1 MEEQEWKEVLL
12 GWSMLD
18 RDGPCGS
25 RELDRRCERWLVE
38 RFGVETDFEISD
50 ALVKLSQL
58 EMVEETEGVWS
69 ACDLETVLGRL
80 DRRWD
85 DQFQFQTR

>member
-1 MEEQEWKEVLL
+1 
-12 GWSMLD
+12 
-18 RDGPCGS
+18 
-25 RELDRRCERWLVE
+25 
-38 RFGVETDFEISD
+38 
-50 ALVKLSQL
+50 VKLSQL